1 MLMIEKQGK
10 RALEQM
16 FEAFKC
22 YQEIGDSSKAKTLL
36 KYTILGSI
44 ISDDSLDYSSTNESK
59 VFKSDPEIQACI
71 AIRQAYDANEMNT
84 ILEKLNEIEKDSFI
98 TKILD
103 DFLRIVR
110 LNAIQNKILPYTT
123 VSLAFLATELKIS
136 E

>member
-1 MLMIEKQGK
+1 MRIIYPQTLKLQSVINNPRVNGIIKECGGKMLMIEKQGK

-22 YQEIGDSSKAKTLL
+22 YQEIGDSVKAKTLL

-71 AIRQAYDANEMNT
+71 AIR
-84 ILEKLNEIEKDSFI
+84 
-98 TKILD
+98 
-103 DFLRIVR
+103 
-110 LNAIQNKILPYTT
+110 
-123 VSLAFLATELKIS
+123 
-136 E
+136 